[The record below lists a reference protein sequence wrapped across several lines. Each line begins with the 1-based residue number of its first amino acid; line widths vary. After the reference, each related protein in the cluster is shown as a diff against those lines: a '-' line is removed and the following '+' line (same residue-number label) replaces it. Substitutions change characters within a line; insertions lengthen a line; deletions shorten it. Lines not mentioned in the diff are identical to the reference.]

1 MYIIEINQNLYKA
14 KTGNTKSIKDA
25 ERYVTFVQAQRV
37 IDKSTEYNNA
47 NPVWV
52 DEVSLTIKRD

>member
-1 MYIIEINQNLYKA
+1 MYKA
-14 KTGNTKSIKDA
+14 KTGNTNSIKDA